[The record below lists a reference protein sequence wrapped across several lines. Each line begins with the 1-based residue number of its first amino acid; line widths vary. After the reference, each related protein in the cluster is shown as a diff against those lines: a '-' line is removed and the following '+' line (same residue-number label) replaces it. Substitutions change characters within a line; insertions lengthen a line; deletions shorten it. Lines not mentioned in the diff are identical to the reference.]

1 MPPLV
6 SIIVPVYNAEKTLCR
21 CIDSVLAQQYTD
33 FELLLIDDGSTDA
46 SGSICDQYAGKDP
59 RVQVVHKPN
68 SGVSNTRNLALELAR
83 GTYLQFLDSD
93 DWITP
98 DATSSLVRTA
108 EDNQCDL
115 VVADF
120 YRVVGSRISHKGNI
134 QSSSVLSREEFAAHM
149 MKNPADYYY
158 GVLWNKLYRREIVEQ
173 HQLRMAPGIS
183 WCEDFMFNLEYIRHA
198 QRFYALPVPIY
209 YYVKTKGSLVSQSV
223 SLSKIIKMKLTVFE
237 YYHQF
242 FKTVLDEEEY
252 ERVRGWVYR
261 FLVDAADDGAA
272 LPLPGTQKLGKERVQ
287 VGPGPLHG
295 AGCICDAY
303 RDRKLLESY
312 LETAAL
318 KNDLTLQ
325 DALVLLALQQLAAP
339 CTRSDLA
346 DLLGVSRSSLSK
358 SLQHL
363 SVRDLIQKDPR
374 NSEDVRKKDL
384 FILFTPVSDPVFR
397 DLDIALADY
406 NRAKCSGLTPEE
418 QQQYHTLNQKIQES
432 AQKLLQ
438 S

>member
-1 MPPLV
+1 
-6 SIIVPVYNAEKTLCR
+6 
-21 CIDSVLAQQYTD
+21 
-33 FELLLIDDGSTDA
+33 
-46 SGSICDQYAGKDP
+46 
-59 RVQVVHKPN
+59 
-68 SGVSNTRNLALELAR
+68 
-83 GTYLQFLDSD
+83 
-93 DWITP
+93 
-98 DATSSLVRTA
+98 
-108 EDNQCDL
+108 
-115 VVADF
+115 
-120 YRVVGSRISHKGNI
+120 
-134 QSSSVLSREEFAAHM
+134 M

-173 HQLRMAPGIS
+173 HQLRMAPDIS

-272 LPLPGTQKLGKERVQ
+272 LPLPGTQKLGKERVR

-295 AGCICDAY
+295 AGCLCDAY

-325 DALVLLALQQLAAP
+325 DALVLLALRQLAAP
-339 CTRSDLA
+339 CTRSELA

-363 SVRDLIQKDPR
+363 SGRDLIQKEPR
-374 NSEDVRKKDL
+374 NSEAVRNL
-384 FILFTPVSDPVFR
+384 FVLFAPVSDPVFR

-418 QQQYHTLNQKIQES
+418 QQQYHALNQKIQES